1 MNGPGVTLSLKEVER
16 NKTSD
21 RTLITYS
28 LHADGLP
35 KDEIYTLFQIQLNGS
50 VLKNI
55 AGITLDPSGQ
65 AVCAGP
71 EGTCKGEAP
80 NDPIDMVV
88 FAGKGEPKRFALVSQ
103 DDDQTRGFE
112 SVQPFPNATTDKTCK
127 LESVL
132 GTPGGELTFIQA
144 SGFAPNAELTIKS
157 QSYDEK
163 HDYTAK
169 ADADGTYFSALLPAV
184 AGKKS
189 GKTVIEVKSAS
200 CSPKLHFQWGEN
212 SYHLE

>member
-1 MNGPGVTLSLKEVER
+1 MNGPGVTLSLKEIER
-16 NKTSD
+16 TRTPD
-21 RTLITYS
+21 RTLITYR
-28 LHADGLP
+28 LYAEGLP
-35 KDEIYTLFQIQLNGS
+35 KDEIYTLFQIQIDGS
-50 VLKNI
+50 SLKNI
-55 AGITLDPSGQ
+55 AGITLDSNGQ
-65 AVCAGP
+65 AVCAGR
-71 EGTCKGEAP
+71 EGTCRGEAP
-80 NDPIDMVV
+80 NDPIDLVA

-103 DDDQTRGFE
+103 DDSEIRGFV
-112 SVQPFPNATTDKTCK
+112 SVQPFPNVATDKACK

-132 GTPGGELTFIQA
+132 GTPNGELTFIQA
-144 SGFAPNAELTIKS
+144 SGFEPNSALTING
-157 QSYDEK
+157 QSYSEK

-169 ADADGTYFSALLPAV
+169 ADADGMYFSALLPKV